1 MRNVLATDIKNQY
14 SKHSLYFGDF
24 SNRFGYPDV

>member
-1 MRNVLATDIKNQY
+1 MRNVLATDIKTIFE
-14 SKHSLYFGDF
+14 HSLYFGDF

>member
-1 MRNVLATDIKNQY
+1 MRNVLATDIKNNIR
-14 SKHSLYFGDF
+14 SIRLFWDF

>member
-1 MRNVLATDIKNQY
+1 MRNVLATDIKTIFEAFA
-14 SKHSLYFGDF
+14 LFGDF